1 MGKAKYE
8 RSKPHVNIGTIGH
21 VDHGKTTLTAAI
33 SMFCA
38 VKNGDKVMKYDDIDN
53 ALLFDAFDAA
63 FANMPKVIVR
73 FERLGYFET
82 PDRII
87 LWADPILPRAISEV
101 HDRIHTL
108 INPGSCRP
116 NYRPGAWVPHCSLAT
131 AIDGSRRDAA
141 IALTRRSIAPIE
153 VEFDVADCAIFPPV
167 KVVRE
172 QGLSCTAQ

>member
-1 MGKAKYE
+1 MPYSINI
-8 RSKPHVNIGTIGH
+8 RSDNVSS
-21 VDHGKTTLTAAI
+21 AAI
-33 SMFCA
+33 KTLWKECAQLEGQPSMEALNYPPHLGLA
-38 VKNGDKVMKYDDIDN
+38 VYDDIDN